1 VPPKAE
7 SAGARTVTPTD
18 GGGPGSAATN
28 SAPTGSAATGSAAND
43 SAANGPAAPPS
54 ATIIPRPEA
63 GAKMDPAPDGAT
75 ISDADAAK
83 AGAGTVRAG
92 AVRRSPVPTGRA
104 QVSPSS
110 LAPAGSGPKEPGP
123 PQAGPPKPTGKARRR
138 SPLWAKLLVGVGAV
152 VMVFGLGT
160 IALVKVGVHQIGH
173 SLTQE
178 NLLGGAA
185 APANPVTGRS
195 IDGPINILLV
205 GSDQRPTQTQGG
217 NSDTV
222 IIAHI
227 PASHDRMYLVS
238 IPRDLG
244 VRIPAFPKSHYPGG
258 SNKINAAYAF
268 GSRDGQ
274 GDSGGFQL
282 LAQTIKD
289 NFGITFNGGG
299 IVNFSGFTDILQK
312 LGGVTMYVD
321 ETTVSI
327 HDGVDIKTGKPT
339 HPYRINPNTGVP
351 NCSGGYTFQSNP
363 LKCALPGTRPNV
375 YPKGVDHLT
384 PKQAL
389 DFVRSRDGLVGTDY
403 GRQRHQQQFIKA
415 LLKEAYSQGLND
427 PFKLNSFIGSIGK
440 ALVIDRGS
448 ASLEDWIFTLKGITP
463 DALIAI
469 KTNDGQTVGYDGS
482 AGPIAGS
489 VQGLSPDSKA
499 LLAAVK
505 ADKTATDDNVEVFL
519 QTHQDWAANK

>member
-1 VPPKAE
+1 MPAK
-7 SAGARTVTPTD
+7 TD
-18 GGGPGSAATN
+18 PAV
-28 SAPTGSAATGSAAND
+28 APTGGPAPIAATGAPGGTAAPAANASTIRKPD
-43 SAANGPAAPPS
+43 SDAKLDAKSEAAVTSGADAMTS
-54 ATIIPRPEA
+54 DA
-63 GAKMDPAPDGAT
+63 GAA
-75 ISDADAAK
+75 
-83 AGAGTVRAG
+83 
-92 AVRRSPVPTGRA
+92 RRTAPVPTGRA
-104 QVSPSS
+104 RVGGPSPASGGGS
-110 LAPAGSGPKEPGP
+110 APTRGRDGPSDTGRGSTGPAATAPR
-123 PQAGPPKPTGKARRR
+123 RRR
-138 SPLWAKLLVGVGAV
+138 SPLWAKLMVGVGAV
-152 VMVFGLGT
+152 VMVLGLGA
-160 IALVKVGVHQIGH
+160 IALVQFGVHQIGH

-178 NLLGGAA
+178 NLLGNAA
-185 APANPVTGRS
+185 APANPVTGKS
-195 IDGPINILLV
+195 IDGAINILLV
-205 GSDQRPTQTQGG
+205 GSDQRPTQTLGG
-217 NSDTV
+217 NSDTI

-244 VRIPAFPKSHYPGG
+244 VRIPAFPKSHFPGG
-258 SNKINAAYAF
+258 SYKINATYAF

-274 GDSGGFQL
+274 GDTGGFQL

-299 IVNFSGFTDILQK
+299 IVNFSGFTDILKK

-351 NCSGGYTFQSNP
+351 YCSGPYTFQSNP

-384 PKQAL
+384 PREAL
-389 DFVRSRDGLVGTDY
+389 DFVRARDGLVGTDY
-403 GRQRHQQQFIKA
+403 ARQRHQQQFIKA

-427 PFKLNSFIGSIGK
+427 PLRLNSFISSIGK

-463 DALIAI
+463 DSLIAI
-469 KTNDGQTVGYDGS
+469 KTNDGQTVSYDGS

-505 ADKTATDDNVEVFL
+505 ADKTAADDSVGVFL
-519 QTHQDWAANK
+519 QTHQDWAADN

>member
-1 VPPKAE
+1 MKQ
-7 SAGARTVTPTD
+7 T
-18 GGGPGSAATN
+18 
-28 SAPTGSAATGSAAND
+28 
-43 SAANGPAAPPS
+43 
-54 ATIIPRPEA
+54 
-63 GAKMDPAPDGAT
+63 
-75 ISDADAAK
+75 AK
-83 AGAGTVRAG
+83 AR
-92 AVRRSPVPTGRA
+92 
-104 QVSPSS
+104 
-110 LAPAGSGPKEPGP
+110 
-123 PQAGPPKPTGKARRR
+123 RRR
-138 SPLWAKLLVGVGAV
+138 SPLWAKLMVGVGAV
-152 VMVFGLGT
+152 VMLFGLGA
-160 IALVKVGVHQIGH
+160 IAVVKVGVHQIGH

-178 NLLGGAA
+178 NLLGTAA
-185 APANPVTGRS
+185 APANPVTGKS

-217 NSDTV
+217 NSDTI

-238 IPRDLG
+238 VPRDLG

-258 SNKINAAYAF
+258 SDKINAAYAF

-282 LAQTIKD
+282 LAQTIKN

-299 IVNFSGFTDILQK
+299 IVNFSGFTDILKK

-327 HDGVDIKTGKPT
+327 HDGVDIKTGKPAR
-339 HPYRINPNTGVP
+339 PYHINPNTGVP
-351 NCSGGYTFQSNP
+351 FCSGPYTFQSDP

-375 YPKGVDHLT
+375 YAKGVDHLT
-384 PKQAL
+384 PSEAL
-389 DFVRSRDGLVGTDY
+389 DFVRARDGLVGTDY

-415 LLKEAYSQGLND
+415 LLKEAYRQGLND
-427 PFKLNSFIGSIGK
+427 PLKLNSFISSIGK

-463 DALIAI
+463 DSLIAI
-469 KTNDGQTVGYDGS
+469 KTNDGQTVSYDGS

-489 VQGLSPDSKA
+489 VQGLTPDSKA

-505 ADKTATDDNVEVFL
+505 ADKTAADDNVGVFL
-519 QTHQDWAANK
+519 QTHQDWAADN

>member
-1 VPPKAE
+1 
-7 SAGARTVTPTD
+7 
-18 GGGPGSAATN
+18 
-28 SAPTGSAATGSAAND
+28 
-43 SAANGPAAPPS
+43 
-54 ATIIPRPEA
+54 
-63 GAKMDPAPDGAT
+63 
-75 ISDADAAK
+75 
-83 AGAGTVRAG
+83 
-92 AVRRSPVPTGRA
+92 
-104 QVSPSS
+104 
-110 LAPAGSGPKEPGP
+110 
-123 PQAGPPKPTGKARRR
+123 
-138 SPLWAKLLVGVGAV
+138 
-152 VMVFGLGT
+152 
-160 IALVKVGVHQIGH
+160 
-173 SLTQE
+173 LTQE
-178 NLLGGAA
+178 NLLGTAA
-185 APANPVTGRS
+185 APVNPVTGKS

-217 NSDTV
+217 NSDTI

-244 VRIPAFPKSHYPGG
+244 VRIPAFSKSHYPGG
-258 SNKINAAYAF
+258 SDKINAAYAF

-274 GDSGGFQL
+274 GDAGGFQL

-339 HPYRINPNTGVP
+339 HPYHINPNTGVP
-351 NCSGGYTFQSNP
+351 YCSGPYTFQSNP

-384 PKQAL
+384 PSEAL
-389 DFVRSRDGLVGTDY
+389 DFVRARDGLVGTDY

-427 PFKLNSFIGSIGK
+427 PLKLNSFISSIGK

-448 ASLEDWIFTLKGITP
+448 ASLGDWIFTLKGITP
-463 DALIAI
+463 DSLIAI
-469 KTNDGQTVGYDGS
+469 KTNDGQTVSYDGS

-489 VQGLSPDSKA
+489 VQGLSPDSMA
-499 LLAAVK
+499 LLSAVK
-505 ADKTATDDNVEVFL
+505 ADKTAADDNVGVFL
-519 QTHQDWAANK
+519 QTHQDWAADN

>member
-1 VPPKAE
+1 VPPK
-7 SAGARTVTPTD
+7 V
-18 GGGPGSAATN
+18 
-28 SAPTGSAATGSAAND
+28 D
-43 SAANGPAAPPS
+43 SAAAPAATPADLAATDVAASRPPAS
-54 ATIIPRPEA
+54 ASAGTIPRPETA
-63 GAKMDPAPDGAT
+63 ATADAVPAPAANPAANAAAT
-75 ISDADAAK
+75 SAADAGKGVAMGRT
-83 AGAGTVRAG
+83 A
-92 AVRRSPVPTGRA
+92 SVPTGRA
-104 QVSPSS
+104 RVGGPSQ
-110 LAPAGSGPKEPGP
+110 APGVDGPRGTGRDPVA
-123 PQAGPPKPTGKARRR
+123 QATKARRRR
-138 SPLWAKLLVGVGAV
+138 SPLWAKLMVGVGAV
-152 VMVFGLGT
+152 VMLFGLGS

-178 NLLGGAA
+178 NLLGTAA
-185 APANPVTGRS
+185 APANPVTGKS

-217 NSDTV
+217 NSDT
-222 IIAHI
+222 IIIGHI

-244 VRIPAFPKSHYPGG
+244 VRIPAFPKAHFPGG
-258 SNKINAAYAF
+258 SDKINAAYAF

-274 GDSGGFQL
+274 GDAGGFQL
-282 LAQTIKD
+282 LAETIKN

-327 HDGVDIKTGKPT
+327 HDGVDIKTGKPAR
-339 HPYRINPNTGVP
+339 PYHINPNTGVP
-351 NCSGGYTFQSNP
+351 YCSGGYTFQSNP
-363 LKCALPGTRPNV
+363 LKCAIPGTRPNV
-375 YPKGVDHLT
+375 YAKGIDHLT
-384 PKQAL
+384 PSQAL

-415 LLKEAYSQGLND
+415 LLKEAYSKGLND
-427 PFKLNSFIGSIGK
+427 PLKLNSFISSIGK

-463 DALIAI
+463 DALVAI
-469 KTNDGQTVGYDGS
+469 KTNDGQTVSYDGS
-482 AGPIAGS
+482 AGPISGS

-499 LLAAVK
+499 LLDAVK
-505 ADKTATDDNVEVFL
+505 ADKTATDDNVGVFL
-519 QTHQDWAANK
+519 QTHQDWAADN